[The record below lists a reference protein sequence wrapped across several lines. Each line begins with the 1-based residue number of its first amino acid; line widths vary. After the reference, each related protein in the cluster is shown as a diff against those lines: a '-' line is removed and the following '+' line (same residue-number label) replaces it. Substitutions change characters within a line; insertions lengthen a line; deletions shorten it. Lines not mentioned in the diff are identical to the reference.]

1 MNAGFVEVADRVH
14 VRREPLLRVNVTL
27 VVGDDEALLVDTLS
41 SAAQA
46 ADLAAAVRAVT
57 DRPLTLVNTHH
68 HYDHCFGNAVLA
80 GEPPRPVYAHELAAA
95 ALRDD
100 PERLRREAY
109 EEVRAEHPALAAE
122 LADTA
127 LLAPT
132 HTVQTET
139 TLDLGGR
146 RVLLRHPGRGH
157 TDADLV
163 VHVPDAD
170 VLVAGDLVE
179 QSGPPAFEDSYPL
192 RWPDAVADLLRL
204 TTARTVVVPGHGDP
218 VDVDF
223 VRAQH
228 AELARLAWLIRAAHT
243 GSAPPERVAAEGPFG
258 ARAALVAAR
267 RGYHELDGEG

>member
-1 MNAGFVEVADRVH
+1 MSAGFVEVADRVY

-27 VVGDDEALLVDTLS
+27 VVGADEALLVDTLS

-46 ADLAAAVRAVT
+46 VELRDAVRAVT
-57 DRPLTLVNTHH
+57 DRPLTVVNTHH

-80 GEPPRPVYAHELAAA
+80 GDPPRPVYAHALAAA
-95 ALRDD
+95 ALREQ

-109 EEVRAEHPALAAE
+109 DELRHDHPALAAE
-122 LADTA
+122 LAATP

-132 HTVQTET
+132 HLVQTET
-139 TLDLGGR
+139 ELDLGGR
-146 RVLLRHPGRGH
+146 PVLLRHPGRGH

-218 VDVDF
+218 VDVGF

-228 AELARLAWLIRAAHT
+228 AELVRLAWLIRAAHT
-243 GSAPPERVAAEGPFG
+243 GSAPPERVAAEAPFG
-258 ARAALVAAR
+258 ARAALVAAN
-267 RGYHELDGEG
+267 RGYLELNGTA